1 LSIRFVKRRAFVLSA
16 LMLLAAAVPASAL
29 PPVAPLAGRPIR
41 LEGYWGRSRRSP
53 DVIGEVSVAMTG
65 RKPRSFGVTA
75 VQAYHPEEEGAQLF
89 RFTSDHPVAL
99 LVRGDDDMVRRFME
113 APPDARVTAFGT
125 YTAGSGLFVLGSV
138 DVTVER

>member
-1 LSIRFVKRRAFVLSA
+1 
-16 LMLLAAAVPASAL
+16 MGTLLALALPAYAVP
-29 PPVAPLAGRPIR
+29 PIAPLAGRPVR
-41 LEGYWGRSRRSP
+41 LEGFWGRTRQSR
-53 DVIGEVSVAMTG
+53 DVIGEVSVAVAG
-65 RKPRSFGVTA
+65 RQPRILGITA

-99 LVRGDDDMVRRFME
+99 LVRGDDEMVRRFLE

-138 DVTVER
+138 DVTVEHD

>member
-1 LSIRFVKRRAFVLSA
+1 MQRRVLVLSL
-16 LMLLAAAVPASAL
+16 LMLLALVVPASAT
-29 PPVAPLAGRPIR
+29 PPVAGMPGRPIR
-41 LEGYWGRSRRSP
+41 LEGYWGRSRQSP
-53 DVIGEVSVAMTG
+53 EVIGEVSVGMTG
-65 RKPRSFGVTA
+65 RNPRVLGVTA
-75 VQAYHPEEEGAQLF
+75 VQAYHPEEEGTQLF

-99 LVRGDDDMVRRFME
+99 LVRGDDAMVRRFLE